1 MPDIKTL
8 VTIFLGVWTLAIVC
22 VVVAMYA
29 SWEDKMLGDERFG
42 RKEQGTTEALGKKL
56 ILEKFLFVNIHSFF
70 FSKLIAPEKR
80 GLVMEN
86 VTM

>member
-42 RKEQGTTEALGKKL
+42 RKEQGTTEALGTK
-56 ILEKFLFVNIHSFF
+56 IANNFTAVQCIHSFF
-70 FSKLIAPEKR
+70 QSLLLPK
-80 GLVMEN
+80 N
-86 VTM
+86 VGR

>member
-56 ILEKFLFVNIHSFF
+56 TIIPLLCYAFIP

-80 GLVMEN
+80 GSVMEN